1 MVSGLVNSAL
11 GGIQRATHGARI
23 AELQLAQPPLFI
35 LGHWRSGTTLL
46 HELLALDE
54 RHRAPT
60 SLECFAPT
68 HCLVSGRYLKKLKFL
83 LPDKRPM
90 DDMAFGWQRPQEDE
104 FALMNMGLPSVYRQ
118 IAFPNNPPIDLETLD
133 FDGVPAA
140 ERARWQEGLR
150 RFVKT
155 VALRN
160 PKKRI
165 VLKSPQHLG
174 RVGVLLEAFPDA
186 RFVHIVRDPH
196 AVFPSTVKLWKALFE
211 IHALQTPRFEGLE
224 ERVLSSFER
233 LYAGFERDRNLIAP
247 GRLHEL
253 RYEDLV
259 ADPLT
264 ELRKLYD
271 GLGLGGFDRVRPGVE
286 AYLRDTANYRTNV
299 FEPDACNSRQDRPP
313 LGPLHAALRLLQGRR
328 GRHAGAA
335 ADGERASAPRGEG
348 GSAVKA
354 FIPPR
359 PQPRKRR
366 LSMIG
371 ELFSS
376 RRSWFSVL
384 TRRHYRSFSGE
395 QWTPARELY
404 FVNDPDVVSRILS
417 KDAEHFPEERADGD
431 DAVAAAR
438 QRHLRLQRRGV
449 AQAAA
454 HDGAGLRAGAHR
466 GRLHAD
472 ARRHRG
478 DGRKA
483 ARRAATATYR
493 PSTRR

>member
-1 MVSGLVNSAL
+1 MGARLWHGMPLPALVGLLRVGGLGSVEVRHWPMLASAIVSGLVNSAL
-11 GGIQRATHGARI
+11 GSIQRATHGARI
-23 AELQLAQPPLFI
+23 ENLQLAQPPLFI

-54 RHRAPT
+54 RHKPPT

-68 HCLVSGRYLKKLKFL
+68 HCLVSGRYLKKLRFL

-133 FDGVPAA
+133 FDGVPAK
-140 ERARWQEGLR
+140 ERERWQEGLR

-196 AVFPSTVKLWKALFE
+196 VVFHSTAKLWKALFE
-211 IHALQTPRFEGLE
+211 IHALQTPGFEGLE

-253 RYEDLV
+253 RYDDLV

-271 GLGLGGFDRVRPGVE
+271 GLSLGGFDRVRPGVE

-299 FEPDACNSRQDRPP
+299 FEPDPAIAAKIDRRWGRFMRSYGYCRAGEAGTRELQSTESEHPHR
-313 LGPLHAALRLLQGRR
+313 GAKAALR
-328 GRHAGAA
+328 
-335 ADGERASAPRGEG
+335 
-348 GSAVKA
+348 
-354 FIPPR
+354 
-359 PQPRKRR
+359 
-366 LSMIG
+366 
-371 ELFSS
+371 
-376 RRSWFSVL
+376 
-384 TRRHYRSFSGE
+384 
-395 QWTPARELY
+395 
-404 FVNDPDVVSRILS
+404 
-417 KDAEHFPEERADGD
+417 
-431 DAVAAAR
+431 
-438 QRHLRLQRRGV
+438 
-449 AQAAA
+449 
-454 HDGAGLRAGAHR
+454 
-466 GRLHAD
+466 
-472 ARRHRG
+472 
-478 DGRKA
+478 
-483 ARRAATATYR
+483 
-493 PSTRR
+493 